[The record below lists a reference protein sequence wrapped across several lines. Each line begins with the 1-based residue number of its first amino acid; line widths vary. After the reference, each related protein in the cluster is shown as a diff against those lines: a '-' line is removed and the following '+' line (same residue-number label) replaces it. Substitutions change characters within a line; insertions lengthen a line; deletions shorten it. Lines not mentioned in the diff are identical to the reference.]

1 MNGGLVTWRGFV
13 VLVYVGF
20 TLAYDIGPVVGMGEG
35 EVGGWWC
42 TFFFACATVGELVG
56 VDVEEFEV

>member
-20 TLAYDIGPVVGMGEG
+20 TLADDIGPVVGMGEG
-35 EVGGWWC
+35 EVGGGW
-42 TFFFACATVGELVG
+42 
-56 VDVEEFEV
+56 